1 MDEAEAK
8 HQALSN
14 ATLEELDEAE
24 VGNLR
29 SSWRLI
35 SSEGE
40 IMLLVLQQLAERLLL
55 LFWPG

>member
-24 VGNLR
+24 VGTWR
-29 SSWRLI
+29 SSRHLI
-35 SSEGE
+35 PSEGE

-55 LFWPG
+55 LF